1 VSAAD
6 DSWLDERRPDDN
18 APDDAD
24 LRMAEALRDDKSAVA
39 LRAAV
44 RDGTTPVS
52 ESLRG
57 RLDALDLLRQVAG
70 GAVGETPLRIGP
82 YSIKGVLGRG
92 GMGTVYLGWQEDLER
107 EIAVKVLSPQLSGD
121 PTMQKRFRAEA
132 RATAAL
138 HHRHI
143 VPIYDYGESAGVMY
157 FAMERVDGMS
167 LDKHIAAMRR
177 VGKKPMAPL
186 EAARRF
192 AGVADALG
200 LAHRSQLL
208 HRDVKPGNLLVARD
222 GTLALTDFGLA
233 KALDRASMH
242 LTSKG
247 GGGFLGTL
255 HYSSPEQ
262 ALGADLTSASDLYS
276 LGVTI
281 FEAVAGEL
289 PRSATTTEAMLNEIL
304 HGVPKRLRDC
314 VPRPPRDLEAVLD
327 KLLAREPGD
336 RYQDGEALARDLQRI
351 ADGDPVHI
359 RRLPLPL
366 RVWRRMKKNPVL
378 SGALIAT
385 AALALLTVSLL
396 GVLRN
401 ERVQGLALQHRVE
414 LVDIGKIVGEERGDV
429 AGPAGLL
436 AALTGVEHDVAPASA
451 RVQGAFANAAA
462 ADPDD
467 EAVPAMRRAWLEDP
481 TPTATALLREGRGFE
496 AQRDLDAAIAAAIA
510 ERAGRELV
518 VELTLY
524 RLYLARGIAR
534 LTAAV
539 ARPDDART
547 DFALASYLR
556 PGATFPLAL
565 QEAFDVVHGGDFD
578 ARLSRLVADLAA
590 AAPERRRVVGAL
602 LWAASGLQPCRRAN
616 LMDFGL
622 SYPQRQALRAQALA
636 WLGAPP
642 PEALAEAQATG
653 LATALARV
661 CAEPMARL
669 GEPDTVRELAARAAA
684 VVEAATA
691 PDAPLRSWREVLD
704 MITQPPQR
712 GAGAREDGRT
722 PERRLAAFERFLQLQ
737 PSRALASLWLPHF
750 ETLRADYP
758 SLPGMAS
765 AAARLHLAAG
775 SVNAVALAQ
784 AWVAVADGDPAAR
797 LCRMRA
803 ALRRGD
809 LAMARDDAVV
819 VVQEALN
826 PASAIDAVVAV
837 CQEAASALSGGAAEA
852 VRLLAQQFDAARAGV
867 EGRAR

>member
-1 VSAAD
+1 MSAAAEDPRRD
-6 DSWLDERRPDDN
+6 DE

-24 LRMAEALRDDKSAVA
+24 LRMAEALRDDESAA
-39 LRAAV
+39 SLRAAM
-44 RDGTTPVS
+44 RQGTTPVS

-70 GAVGETPLRIGP
+70 GAVGETPARVGP
-82 YSIKGVLGRG
+82 YPIKGVLGRG

-107 EIAVKVLSPQLSGD
+107 EVAVKVLSPQFSSD

-143 VPIYDYGESAGVMY
+143 VPIYDYGEAGGVLY

-177 VGKKPMAPL
+177 VGKKPMALL

-200 LAHRSQLL
+200 LAHRNHLL

-247 GGGFLGTL
+247 GGFLGTL

-262 ALGADLTSASDLYS
+262 ALGADLTPASDLYS

-281 FEAVAGEL
+281 FEAVTGEL
-289 PRSATTTEAMLNEIL
+289 PRSASTTEAMLNEIL

-327 KLLAREPGD
+327 KLLAREPAD
-336 RYQDGEALARDLQRI
+336 RYQDGEELARDLQRI
-351 ADGDPVHI
+351 ADGEPVHI
-359 RRLPLPL
+359 RRLPLPV
-366 RVWRRMKKNPVL
+366 RVWRRMRKNPVL
-378 SGALIAT
+378 SGALAAA
-385 AALALLTVSLL
+385 AALALLTVVLL
-396 GVLRN
+396 GVLRK
-401 ERVQGLALQHRVE
+401 EQVQGLALRHRAE
-414 LVDIGKIVGEERGDV
+414 LVEIGKLVGEERGDV
-429 AGPAGLL
+429 AGPIGLI
-436 AALTGVEHDVAPASA
+436 AALTGVEHEPAAPSA
-451 RVQGAFANAAA
+451 RVQAEFARAAA

-467 EAVPAMRRAWLEDP
+467 EAVPAMRRAWLDDP
-481 TPTATALLREGRGFE
+481 APTATALLREGRGFE
-496 AQRDLDAAIAAAIA
+496 AQRELDTAIGAAIAA
-510 ERAGRELV
+510 RAGRELV

-524 RLYLARGIAR
+524 RLYLARGVAR

-547 DFALASYLR
+547 DLALASYLR

-565 QEAFDVVHGGDFD
+565 LEALDVVHGGDPD
-578 ARLSRLVADLAA
+578 ARLPRLVADLAA

-602 LWAASGLQPCRRAN
+602 LWAASGLQPCPRAN
-616 LMDFGL
+616 LMDFRL

-642 PEALAEAQATG
+642 PGAAGEPQPTG
-653 LATALARV
+653 LAAALAGV

-669 GEPDTVRELAARAAA
+669 GDPDTVRELAARAAA

-691 PDAPLRSWREVLD
+691 PDAPLRSWRAALD
-704 MITQPPQR
+704 MIAQPPQR
-712 GAGAREDGRT
+712 FGMARDDGRT
-722 PERRLAAFERFLQLQ
+722 PEQRLAAFERFLQLQ
-737 PSRALASLWLPHF
+737 PARPLASLWLPRF
-750 ETLRADYP
+750 EALRADYP
-758 SLPGMAS
+758 NLPGMAS
-765 AAARLHLAAG
+765 AAARMHLAAQ
-775 SVNAVALAQ
+775 SVDAVAMAQ
-784 AWVAVADGDPAAR
+784 AWIAVADGDPAAR

-809 LAMARDDAVV
+809 IVTARDDAIL
-819 VVQEALN
+819 VVQDAID
-826 PASAIDAVVAV
+826 AGGAIDAVVAV
-837 CQEAASALSGGAAEA
+837 CRDAASALPAGEAEA
-852 VRLLAQQFDAARAGV
+852 VRLLAQQFDDVRADVEAR
-867 EGRAR
+867 GR